1 MRTARSAARSRWLV
15 TASVPD
21 SALAMAAR
29 LAPSSQAR
37 TGAEDSCCC
46 ARSARQKARTSSDCG
61 VTSAIVAWSRAA
73 SISTSVPRCTP
84 LIRRNRAFTSDSACS
99 GPSPAWADIQV
110 NVGLL
115 TNARSASA
123 ARVVSPAVTCASMR
137 EAASTIE
144 DRDIA
149 SFSG

>member
-1 MRTARSAARSRWLV
+1 MRTARSAARSRWLI
-15 TASVPD
+15 TASMPD
-21 SALAMAAR
+21 SALAMAAL

-37 TGAEDSCCC
+37 TGSEDSWRC

-73 SISTSVPRCTP
+73 SIRTSVPRCTP
-84 LIRRNRAFTSDSACS
+84 LIWRNSACTS
-99 GPSPAWADIQV
+99 ASACAAPSLPTVDIQLK
-110 NVGLL
+110 VGAPI
-115 TNARSASA
+115 NARSASA
-123 ARVVSPAVTCASMR
+123 PRAASPPVTCASMR
-137 EAASTIE
+137 EVASTID